1 MSDRLAFHPDL
12 NECLLEERLL
22 LAYSPSIPGTIFT
35 TGGYIILTTPPG
47 LSSNLS
53 TMSSNSPGSGGSP
66 GGNGGNMPTSFNISG
81 FGPSSFTIGNV
92 TGYPALAG
100 GAGSS
105 RGGSGSISIGSGAN
119 DSTGGGGGSGTFSN
133 FSGYSSS
140 FSSGY
145 NFGLSSANSFGMQT
159 NPLGSVPVHSYG
171 NLSSV
176 QDAMSQVGNVDQTQ
190 AQATTDANAPLLG
203 PTSAS
208 GMSQSPSLGPAG
220 TLLRKPGMN
229 NPLLMG
235 PGMNNSR

>member
-1 MSDRLAFHPDL
+1 MTDRLAFHPDL
-12 NECLLEERLL
+12 NECRLEERLL

-35 TGGYIILTTPPG
+35 TGGYVILTTPPG

-53 TMSSNSPGSGGSP
+53 TMSSNSPGSSGSP

-100 GAGSS
+100 GAAAS
-105 RGGSGSISIGSGAN
+105 RGGGSTSIGSGAN
-119 DSTGGGGGSGTFSN
+119 DGTSGGGGSGTITN
-133 FSGYSSS
+133 LSGYSSS

-159 NPLGSVPVHSYG
+159 SPIGSVPVHSFG

-176 QDAMSQVGNVDQTQ
+176 QGSMSMVGNVDQPP
-190 AQATTDANAPLLG
+190 AQATTDPNAPLLG
-203 PTSAS
+203 PTSPG
-208 GMSQSPSLGPAG
+208 GMSHAPSLGPAG
-220 TLLRKPGMN
+220 NLLRPGMN
-229 NPLLMG
+229 NPLLME